1 MHYLVVALKIF
12 IKNMVCRRCKM
23 VVQDELTRI
32 GLHFDTVELG
42 EVEVAEDLSSEQRDE
57 LRLALGKS
65 GLELMDDQR
74 GVLIEKI
81 KQIIIE
87 IAHYSEEALSV
98 NLSEYL
104 SRQLHRDY
112 TSLATLF
119 SEVQGITIEKF
130 FIYHKIE
137 RVKELL
143 VYDKLT
149 LTEIA
154 YKMHYSS
161 VSHLSTQ
168 FKKVTG
174 LTPSYFKQLRRIVPL
189 THIRSL

>member
-1 MHYLVVALKIF
+1 
-12 IKNMVCRRCKM
+12 M
-23 VVQDELTRI
+23 VVRNELTQL
-32 GLHFDTVELG
+32 GLHFGEVELG
-42 EVEVAEDLSSEQRDE
+42 EVEVAEDLSSEQRDQ
-57 LRLALGKS
+57 LRLALAKS

-81 KQIIIE
+81 KQIIVE
-87 IAHYSEEALSV
+87 IVHYSEEPLAV

-104 SRQLHRDY
+104 SRELHRDY

-154 YKMHYSS
+154 YIMHYSS
-161 VSHLSTQ
+161 VSHLSAQ

-174 LTPSYFKQLRRIVPL
+174 HTPSYFKQLRRPQPGG
-189 THIRSL
+189 

>member
-1 MHYLVVALKIF
+1 
-12 IKNMVCRRCKM
+12 M
-23 VVQDELTRI
+23 VVQDELIRM
-32 GLHFDTVELG
+32 GLHFGTVELG
-42 EVEVAEDLSSEQRDE
+42 EVEVDEDLSSEQRDQ
-57 LRLALGKS
+57 LRLALAKS

-81 KQIIIE
+81 KQIIVE

-104 SRQLHRDY
+104 SRKLHRDY

-119 SEVQGITIEKF
+119 SEVQGMTIEKF

-174 LTPSYFKQLRRIVPL
+174 LTPSYFKQLRRTVSL
-189 THIRSL
+189 THTRSL

>member
-154 YKMHYSS
+154 YNMHYSS